1 MNHRTYL
8 ALAIPLTISTITTP
22 LLGVVDMAVV
32 GQLPN
37 PAYIGGV
44 AVGTVIFNTLY
55 WLFGFLRVST
65 SGFVAQ
71 AEGAKDEKQQVLALI
86 RPLLIALVVGIL
98 FLLLQLPIL
107 NLTLA
112 FMNPA
117 SDVFEFASQYYSI
130 RIWGAPF
137 ALANYVVMGWLVGR
151 ARIKLTLSLQILMN
165 VINIILALVFVN
177 VFSWGVSGV
186 AAATLIAEV
195 ITVILSAIIVIKLLP
210 QSFRFPTVR
219 EILDPKP
226 LKKMMAT
233 NRDLMIRTF
242 CLLVVFNLFTA
253 KGAAYGTEVLAAN
266 AVLIQIHY
274 MMAYIFDGFA
284 NASSLYVGKAIGSRD
299 KELYKQTV
307 ALSCQWAVIT
317 SLIITLVFY
326 LCKGFFIPL
335 FTNTQS
341 VIELTRVYEQWIM
354 LFPIAASFGL
364 VLYGVFTGATEAKPI
379 RNSMVYALA
388 VFLLVL
394 YVSVPTFQNHGL
406 WFAFIVFSLGRSIF
420 LVMHIP
426 SLNRKLFP
434 LEHVKRHKT
443 LKYASRSKRYEGN

>member
-32 GQLPN
+32 GQLAN

-65 SGFVAQ
+65 SGFAAQ
-71 AEGAKDEKQQVLALI
+71 AEGANDEKQQLLALI
-86 RPLLIALVVGIL
+86 RPLFIALIVGVI
-98 FLLLQLPIL
+98 FLILQLPIL

-112 FMNPA
+112 FMSPA
-117 SDVFEFASQYYSI
+117 SDVFEFASEYYSI

-137 ALANYVVMGWLVGR
+137 ALANYVVMGWLVGKS
-151 ARIKLTLSLQILMN
+151 RIKLTVSLQILMN
-165 VINIILALVFVN
+165 LINILLAIVFVN

-186 AAATLIAEV
+186 AAATFIAE
-195 ITVILSAIIVIKLLP
+195 IATVILSVIIVIKLLP
-210 QSFRFPTVR
+210 QSFRFPSIS
-219 EILDPKP
+219 EILDPEP
-226 LKKMMAT
+226 FKKMVAM
-233 NRDLMIRTF
+233 NRDLMLRTF

-253 KGAAYGTEVLAAN
+253 KGATYGTEVLAAN

-274 MMAYIFDGFA
+274 MMAYTFDGFA
-284 NASSLYVGKAIGSRD
+284 NASSIYVGKAIGSQD
-299 KELYKQTV
+299 ENLYKKTV
-307 ALSCQWAVIT
+307 SLSFQWAIISSLLIT
-317 SLIITLVFY
+317 VVFY
-326 LCKGFFIPL
+326 LGKGFIIPV
-335 FTNTQS
+335 FTKTQN
-341 VIELTRVYEQWIM
+341 VIELTATYEHWIM
-354 LFPIAASFGL
+354 LFPISASLGL

-379 RNSMVYALA
+379 RNSMVYALG

-394 YVSVPTFQNHGL
+394 CLSLPSLQNHGL
-406 WFAFIVFSLGRSIF
+406 WLAFIIFSLGRSIF
-420 LVMHIP
+420 LVMYIP

-434 LEHVKRHKT
+434 LMQVNREST
-443 LKYASRSKRYEGN
+443 CNN